1 MSNLQLQQLIK
12 EISRNQFTGYLK
24 NKGWIIDGKIGDQ
37 AIIWHRPEESNYEN
51 EIIQPTT
58 KATRGFTQR
67 IKEAIDTLV
76 EFEKRNAIRI
86 VEDIL
91 NLYADL
97 VKIRVVHTDVEGGT
111 IPLDDGVLLVEKAR
125 ELLVASTL
133 STFKKQRYFSG
144 NRSKEAQDYLEQ
156 LRLGQTEIGSFVIS
170 LISPIQIQS
179 QNQNDANQTSLTRSV
194 TTNLA
199 RSLNAISNAINKY
212 AETGD
217 IFHFEEVVLCGVSAN
232 LCDALIGLSGSS
244 KARNFVISIQA
255 AGAEC
260 ENQDISTQHSFTP
273 LQVPVLERASEYYK
287 GNFVINGYVV
297 SGVVTGMKHQPE
309 DDFGMITVNSLVNS
323 SGKNISVQ
331 LCMEDYWK
339 AVHAHESG
347 AYVACTGDLLVANRS
362 ARLIEPRDFKVNINH
377 GLFDDKT

>member
-1 MSNLQLQQLIK
+1 MSNLQLLQLIE
-12 EISRNQFTGYLK
+12 EISQNQLVGYLK

-37 AIIWHRPEESNYEN
+37 AVIWHRSEEHNYEN
-51 EIIQPTT
+51 EIIQPTAE
-58 KATRGFTQR
+58 ATRGFTQR

-76 EFEKRNAIRI
+76 EFENRNAISI
-86 VEDIL
+86 AEDIL
-91 NLYADL
+91 NFYADL
-97 VKIRVVHTDVEGGT
+97 VKIRVVHADVEGGT

-133 STFKKQRYFSG
+133 STFKKQKYFSG
-144 NRSKEAQDYLEQ
+144 SRSKEVQNYLEQ

-170 LISPIQIQS
+170 LISPIQIQF
-179 QNQNDANQTSLTRSV
+179 QNQSDANQTSLTRSV

-212 AETGD
+212 AETGN
-217 IFHFEEVVLCGVSAN
+217 IFHFEEVVSCGVSAN

-260 ENQDISTQHSFTP
+260 GSQDISKLHSFTP
-273 LQVPVLERASEYYK
+273 LQMPILERASEYYK
-287 GNFVINGYVV
+287 GNFVINGYDVF
-297 SGVVTGMKHQPE
+297 GIVTGMKRQPE
-309 DDFGMITVNSLVNS
+309 DDSGMITVKSLVNS
-323 SGKNISVQ
+323 LEKNVSVQ
-331 LCMEDYWK
+331 LCMKDYWE

-347 AYVACTGDLLVANRS
+347 AYVSCTGNLYVTPRS
-362 ARLIEPRDFKVNINH
+362 ANLFEPRDFKVNINH
-377 GLFDDKT
+377 CLFDDET